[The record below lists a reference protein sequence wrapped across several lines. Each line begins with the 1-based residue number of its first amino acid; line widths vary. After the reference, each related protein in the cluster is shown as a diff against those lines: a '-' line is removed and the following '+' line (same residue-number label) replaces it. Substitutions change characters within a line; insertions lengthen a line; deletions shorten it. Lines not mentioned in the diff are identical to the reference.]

1 MHLNDILK
9 EYRSSARTEREK
21 GDYFERLVRVFLEND
36 DTQRQY
42 YSKVETFA
50 DWATSQGWSNA
61 DTGIDLV
68 GTLSDGSGYAAIQ
81 CKFYAP
87 NQSIQKSDID
97 SFISAASNDLF
108 TRLVIADTT
117 HKELGRNAQET
128 LDKLSK
134 AWNRISVLEL
144 EASRIDWSQFIRTG
158 TVSLAP
164 KKQLRDHQRDALRAV
179 VAGLETAD
187 RGKLIM
193 ACGTGKTF
201 TGLRIAETL
210 AGKGTRVLF
219 MVPSLALM
227 SQTVRE
233 WKNDSEEEFTAFS
246 ACSDTKVGRRA
257 DADSLDLNVHDLAF
271 PATTDPHKIA
281 NQVLSAPSDQMTVVF
296 STYHSIDVLTRA
308 QKNHD
313 LPVFDL
319 VICDEAHRT
328 TGVTLK
334 DEDDSN
340 FVRIHDN
347 AYVAAKKRLYMT
359 ATPRIF
365 ADTAKRKADDY
376 EARLASMDDENKF
389 GKDLFH
395 RGFGWAVENQLLTDY
410 KVVVLAVDEGLV
422 SQTIQNRLKDG
433 PELTLD
439 DATKIIGCY
448 KALTKSDLAK
458 DLEFDS
464 RPMKRA
470 LAFCQSIKKS
480 EIIED
485 EFTQVVDEYVGNE
498 LIDDDHHLSTEV
510 RHIDG
515 NHNASSRE
523 EMLNWLKADAGEN
536 TCQILTNAK
545 VLSEGVDVP
554 ALDAIMFMHPRK
566 SQIDVVQSVGR
577 VMRRSEG
584 KKLGYVILP
593 VAIPP
598 NTKPEEAL
606 NDNERYKVVWQ
617 ILNALRAHDER
628 LDARINQ
635 AELGEDISDKVELV
649 SISSESELR
658 ELTAVVD
665 DFDTNKQ
672 KRSKPGSEIGKEGP
686 APRRTDDANAQQAF
700 VFDEFTRAIMAK
712 IVEKCG
718 TREYWDKWAKDIAE
732 IAQTH
737 ITRIKT
743 IVAQE
748 GEERT
753 AFLAFLAELQDD
765 LNPEITEDEAIEML
779 AQHLITKPVFDAL
792 FKSSDFT
799 KENPVSSAM
808 EIVLDQLHQH
818 NLSKESESLEKFY
831 ASVQRRAENV
841 VTANGRQELILKLYD
856 SFFKGAFPVLTQR
869 LGIVYTPVEVVDFI
883 LHSVNDVLKAQFGQ
897 TLGSQGV
904 HILDPFTGT
913 GTFITRLL
921 QSGLIAPEE
930 LEHKYKHEIHANE
943 IVLLAYYIAA
953 INIETVYHELAQGE
967 LNKDAPYEPFKG
979 ILLTDTF
986 QMYEQERDMIAEL
999 LPDNSERRT
1008 RQKELDIRVIIG
1020 NPPYST
1026 GQTSA
1031 NDNAGNIVYPQLD
1044 AQIRDTYAAHS
1055 TATLKNSLYDSYVRA
1070 IRWASDRI
1078 GDAGVMA
1085 FVSGSAWI
1093 ERSFADGMRKCLT
1106 EDFSDLFV
1114 FHLRGD
1120 IRKNMLSKGAAREGQ
1135 NVFGSGSMTGI
1146 AISVLAKNPNK
1157 NGPGRIHFHD
1167 IGPDLRTDEK
1177 LSLIKHLKSVDG
1189 VLKTVGWKNI
1199 YPDERNDWL
1208 DQTDKNFDKY
1218 PVLGAKRG
1226 AERGIFDNYSAGL
1239 KTNRDAWACGFS
1251 KRQLTEQMTATIAFY
1266 NSEVTRYSEQ
1276 TNKPKNVKDFIN
1288 TDPKLISWDEAERT
1302 GVKRGRKVTFE
1313 EASVVPSLYRAFTKQ
1328 WAYFNRNFNN
1338 RVYQLPSI
1346 FPNTDLTNF
1355 FIQVSGIGARAGFS
1369 VLMGD
1374 MIPSVD
1380 TIEKGQCFPLYL
1392 YEESAP
1398 SDGLFSSSEA
1408 NSGFIRRD
1416 AITDEGLADF
1426 QAAYP
1431 EQEISKEDL
1440 FYYIYG
1446 LLHSPDYRERYKNN
1460 LSKQLPRI
1468 PAVKTFEDFSAF
1480 RDAGRALG
1488 DLHVN
1493 FESVEPYMI
1502 TFKEGTHDLIPE
1514 AQSDPV
1520 AFYRV
1525 KHTIKWKWGGKGK
1538 EKDLTTVIYNE
1549 NITLQ
1554 NVPLEAYEYVVNG
1567 KPALEW
1573 VMERQVVKTDKKSGI
1588 VNDAND
1594 YANETVGDPKYPLEL
1609 FQRVITVSLETM
1621 KIVNSLPPLDID
1633 TTEKKGV
1640 RTLVELKS
1648 AIIEHWEG
1656 TEAAQTAL
1664 QIVDCVNSGAIAP
1677 GQSLRVSGLLEML
1690 GRPELSKD
1698 VIAALAILV
1707 QSKYAIFR
1715 ASAEFVDEGGA
1726 RHLLSPKEFQRAL
1739 DVDTVLHPVSHEDF
1753 AGASKHVV
1761 PFFELDTDLF
1771 EVPAS

>member
-1 MHLNDILK
+1 MLLQEILK
-9 EYRSSARTEREK
+9 SFRDTAKTEREK
-21 GDYFERLVRVFLEND
+21 GDYFERLVRVFMEND

-42 YSKVETFA
+42 YSQVVPFA
-50 DWATSQGWSNA
+50 EWATAQGWSNT

-68 GTLSDGSGYAAIQ
+68 ATLADGSGYAAIQ
-81 CKFYAP
+81 CKFYAAEH
-87 NQSIQKSDID
+87 SIQKPDID

-117 HKELGRNAQET
+117 HKELGRNTKET

-134 AWNRISVLEL
+134 EWNRIGINEL
-144 EASRIDWSQFIRTG
+144 EASRIDWSQFVRTG
-158 TVSLAP
+158 TISLAA
-164 KKQLRDHQRDALRAV
+164 KKTLRDHQRDALDAV
-179 VAGLETAD
+179 AKGLKAAD

-210 AGKGTRVLF
+210 AGHSKRVLF

-233 WKNDSEEEFTAFS
+233 WKNDCQEEFTAFS

-271 PATTDPHKIA
+271 PATTDPEKIA
-281 NQVLSAPSDQMTVVF
+281 RQVTDAPADRMTVVF

-308 QKNHD
+308 QKQHG
-313 LPVFDL
+313 LPEFDL

-347 AYVAAKKRLYMT
+347 AFVAAKKRLYMT

-365 ADTAKRKADDY
+365 ADTAKRKADDHD
-376 EARLASMDDENKF
+376 AKLASMDDEDKF

-395 RGFGWAVENQLLTDY
+395 RGFGWAVENELLTDY
-410 KVVVLAVDEGLV
+410 KVVVLAVDEGLI

-448 KALTKSDLAK
+448 KALTKTDLTA
-458 DLEFDS
+458 DLEFDP

-480 EIIED
+480 TIIED
-485 EFTQVVDEYVGNE
+485 EFTQVVDEYIGNE
-498 LIDDDHHLSTEV
+498 LIDDNRHLHTEV
-510 RHIDG
+510 RHVDG
-515 NHNASSRE
+515 TFNASTRD
-523 EMLNWLKADAGEN
+523 EMLNWLKADAGDD
-536 TCQILTNAK
+536 TCRILTNAK

-577 VMRRSEG
+577 VMRRAEG

-598 NTKPEEAL
+598 NTKPEDAL

-635 AELGEDISDKVELV
+635 ADLGEDISDKVELV
-649 SISSESELR
+649 SISSESELK

-665 DFDTNKQ
+665 DFDTNKT
-672 KRSKPGSEIGKEGP
+672 KSERTGAGIG
-686 APRRTDDANAQQAF
+686 DDAPERRSIDDSDQQSAF

-737 ITRIKT
+737 ITRIT
-743 IVAQE
+743 SIVAQD
-748 GEERT
+748 GPERT
-753 AFLAFLAELQDD
+753 AFLAFVEELQDD
-765 LNPEITEDEAIEML
+765 LNPEISEAEAIEML

-799 KENPVSSAM
+799 KENPVSRAM
-808 EIVLDQLHQH
+808 EIVLGQLHEH
-818 NLSKESESLEKFY
+818 NLAKESESLAKFY
-831 ASVQRRAENV
+831 ASVERRAADV
-841 VTANGRQELILKLYD
+841 VTAHGRQELILKLYD

-883 LHSVNDVLKAQFGQ
+883 LHSVNDVLKSQFGQ
-897 TLGSQGV
+897 TLGSKGV

-921 QSGLIAPEE
+921 QSGLISPEE

-953 INIETVYHELAQGE
+953 VNIETVYHELAQGA
-967 LNKDAPYEPFKG
+967 LSDDAPYEPFKG

-986 QMYEQERDMIAEL
+986 QMYEQERDMIANL

-1020 NPPYST
+1020 NPPYSA
-1026 GQTSA
+1026 GQKSA
-1031 NDNAGNIVYPQLD
+1031 NDDAANISYTQLD
-1044 AQIRDTYAAHS
+1044 EKIRDTYARAS
-1055 TATLKNSLYDSYVRA
+1055 KMTSVKTLYDSYIRA

-1085 FVSGSAWI
+1085 YVSNAGWVDGNS
-1093 ERSFADGMRKCLT
+1093 ADGLRKCLT
-1106 EDFSDLFV
+1106 EEFSDLYV
-1114 FHLRGD
+1114 FHLRGNQRTSGELS
-1120 IRKNMLSKGAAREGQ
+1120 RKEGGKI
-1135 NVFGSGSMTGI
+1135 FGSGSRAPI
-1146 AISVLAKNPNK
+1146 AISVFVKNPDAAEH
-1157 NGPGRIHFHD
+1157 GRIHFHD
-1167 IGPDLRTDEK
+1167 IGDYLDQKQK
-1177 LSLIKHLKSVDG
+1177 LAIVRDFQSVDG
-1189 VLKTVGWKNI
+1189 IARANGWKAI
-1199 YPDERNDWL
+1199 TPDENNDWL
-1208 DQTDKNFDKY
+1208 DQVDRSFNKFIEIGSKAKDAEQTVFATY
-1218 PVLGAKRG
+1218 SLGVASG
-1226 AERGIFDNYSAGL
+1226 
-1239 KTNRDAWACGFS
+1239 RDAWVYNSAQS
-1251 KRQLTEQMTATIAFY
+1251 KVANNIEASIEFY
-1266 NSEVTRYSEQ
+1266 NSERERLRGE
-1276 TNKPKNVKDFIN
+1276 KPESRADLASLDDKK
-1288 TDPKLISWDEAERT
+1288 ISW
-1302 GVKRGRKVTFE
+1302 
-1313 EASVVPSLYRAFTKQ
+1313 
-1328 WAYFNRNFNN
+1328 NRNAFQDLEKDKPYEFHPERVFTSVYRPFTPQWMYFERQFNAMI
-1338 RVYQLPSI
+1338 YQMHRI
-1346 FPNTDLTNF
+1346 FPTPETDNLVL
-1355 FIQVSGIGARAGFS
+1355 QVSGIGARNMTA
-1369 VLMGD
+1369 LMSKGVPCLD
-1374 MIPSVD
+1374 NV
-1380 TIEKGQCFPLYL
+1380 EKGQCFPLYL
-1392 YEESAP
+1392 YEESKP
-1398 SDGLFSSSEA
+1398 DDGLFAADSTET
-1408 NSGFIRRD
+1408 GLTRRD
-1416 AITDEGLADF
+1416 AITDDGLAHF
-1426 QAAYP
+1426 QVAYP
-1431 EQEISKEDL
+1431 GHEISKEDL

-1446 LLHSPDYRERYKNN
+1446 LLHSPGYRTRFKNN
-1460 LSKQLPRI
+1460 LAKQLPRI
-1468 PAVKTFEDFSAF
+1468 PAVKSFDDFAAF

-1493 FESVEPYMI
+1493 FESADPYMV
-1502 TFKEGTHDLIPE
+1502 TFKEGDHRLIPE
-1514 AQSDPV
+1514 AQEDPV

-1525 KHTIKWKWGGKGK
+1525 KHTNKWKWGGKGK
-1538 EKDLTTVIYNE
+1538 EKDLTTVIYND
-1549 NITLQ
+1549 NITMQ
-1554 NVPLEAYEYVVNG
+1554 NIPLEAYDYVVNG

-1573 VMERQVVKTDKKSGI
+1573 VMERQIVKTDKKSGI

-1594 YANETVGDPKYPLEL
+1594 YANETVGNPMYPLEL

-1621 KIVNSLPPLDID
+1621 QIVRGLPKLDID
-1633 TTEKKGV
+1633 VDDATTNLDAPQTIDDIKRG
-1640 RTLVELKS
+1640 
-1648 AIIEHWEG
+1648 IDNHWG
-1656 TEAAQTAL
+1656 DLPAAAL
-1664 QIVDCVNSGAIAP
+1664 A
-1677 GQSLRVSGLLEML
+1677 LRVVDAVENRDTSKGNTLHVEDILEML
-1690 GRPELSKD
+1690 GVPEVTREIIS
-1698 VIAALAILV
+1698 ALAILA
-1707 QSKYAIFR
+1707 QSKFAILRSSGEFIDEDGGR
-1715 ASAEFVDEGGA
+1715 HTLPAE
-1726 RHLLSPKEFQRAL
+1726 EFQKAL
-1739 DVDTVLHPVSHEDF
+1739 DIGTITQPISQKEIAEAAD
-1753 AGASKHVV
+1753 KVV
-1761 PFFELDTDLF
+1761 PVFKLMSAFFPGTKH
-1771 EVPAS
+1771 

>member
-1 MHLNDILK
+1 MLLQDILN
-9 EYRSSARTEREK
+9 EYRASARTEREK
-21 GDYFERLVRVFLEND
+21 GDYFERLVRVFMEND

-42 YSKVETFA
+42 YSKVEPFA
-50 DWATSQGWSNA
+50 NWAKSQGWSNA

-87 NQSIQKSDID
+87 NHSIQKPDID

-117 HKELGRNAQET
+117 LKELGRNTQET

-134 AWNRISVLEL
+134 DWNRISVAEL
-144 EASRIDWSQFIRTG
+144 EASRIDWSQFIRSG

-179 VAGLETAD
+179 QAGLETAD

-210 AGKGTRVLF
+210 AGPGKRVLF

-233 WKNDSEEEFTAFS
+233 WKNDSEDVFTAFS
-246 ACSDTKVGRRA
+246 ACSDSKVGRRI

-271 PATTDPHKIA
+271 PATTDPEKLA
-281 NQVLSAPSDQMTVVF
+281 RQVLSAPSDQMTVVF

-308 QKNHD
+308 QKNHE

-347 AYVAAKKRLYMT
+347 DYVAAMKRLYMT

-376 EARLASMDDENKF
+376 DAKLASMDDEAKF

-458 DLEFDS
+458 DLEFDP

-470 LAFCQSIKKS
+470 LAFCQTIKKS

-485 EFTQVVDEYVGNE
+485 EFTQVVDEYVGND
-498 LIDDDHHLSTEV
+498 LIDDDRHLSTEV
-510 RHIDG
+510 RHVDG
-515 NHNASSRE
+515 SYNASSRE
-523 EMLNWLKADAGEN
+523 EMLNWLKADAGDN
-536 TCQILTNAK
+536 TCRILTNAK

-577 VMRRSEG
+577 VMRRAEG

-598 NTKPEEAL
+598 NTKPEDAL

-635 AELGEDISDKVELV
+635 AELGEDISDLIELV

-665 DFDTNKQ
+665 DFDTNKVS
-672 KRSKPGSEIGKEGP
+672 RSKPGSEIGKEGP
-686 APRRTDDANAQQAF
+686 APRRTDDANTQQAF

-748 GEERT
+748 GPERT

-799 KENPVSSAM
+799 KENPVSRAM
-808 EIVLDQLHQH
+808 EIVLGQLHQH

-856 SFFKGAFPVLTQR
+856 SFFKGAFPRLTQR

-897 TLGSQGV
+897 TLGSEGV

-953 INIETVYHELAQGE
+953 VNIETVYHELAQGE

-986 QMYEQERDMIAEL
+986 QMYEQERDMIANL

-1020 NPPYST
+1020 NPPYSAL
-1026 GQTSA
+1026 QKSA
-1031 NDNAGNIVYPQLD
+1031 NDNAANISYPALD
-1044 AQIRDTYAAHS
+1044 AAIRATYAERS
-1055 TATLKNSLYDSYVRA
+1055 TAGMKNALYDSYIRA
-1070 IRWASDRI
+1070 FKWASERI
-1078 GDAGVMA
+1078 GDSGVMA
-1085 FVSGSAWI
+1085 FVSGSSWI
-1093 ERSFADGMRKCLT
+1093 ERSFADGMRACLAET
-1106 EDFSDLFV
+1106 YSDLYV

-1120 IRKNMLSKGAAREGQ
+1120 IRKNMLSGGEAKEGQ
-1135 NVFGSGSMTGI
+1135 NIFGSGSMTGI
-1146 AISVLAKNPNK
+1146 SISVLVRNPSKSGAGEIN
-1157 NGPGRIHFHD
+1157 FFD
-1167 IGPDLRTDEK
+1167 IGEDLSKDQKLAVIRDLRSIEGISALGKWTKIE
-1177 LSLIKHLKSVDG
+1177 
-1189 VLKTVGWKNI
+1189 
-1199 YPDERNDWL
+1199 PDENNDWL
-1208 DQTDKNFDKY
+1208 DQVDRTFDRFVTIGDKKSSAGSSVF
-1218 PVLGAKRG
+1218 
-1226 AERGIFDNYSAGL
+1226 GIFSSGV
-1239 KTNRDAWACGFS
+1239 KTNRDAWCVNYS
-1251 KRQLTEQMTATIAFY
+1251 KSKVNTNIENSIGFY
-1266 NSEVTRYSEQ
+1266 NSEVDRYQKSG
-1276 TNKPKNVKDFIN
+1276 TTLSGRDFAE
-1288 TDPKLISWDEAERT
+1288 TDPKKISWDRT
-1302 GVKRGRKVTFE
+1302 EYAGLERGRKVAFE
-1313 EASVVPSLYRAFTKQ
+1313 EAAVVPTIYRPFTPS
-1328 WAYFNRNFNN
+1328 WIYFHRRFNN
-1338 RVYQLPSI
+1338 CVYQIPQL
-1346 FPNTDLTNF
+1346 FPDATVRNPYIQLT
-1355 FIQVSGIGARAGFS
+1355 GAGGRAAFS
-1369 VLMGD
+1369 VLM
-1374 MIPSVD
+1374 SD
-1380 TIEKGQCFPLYL
+1380 TVPGYDLIEKGQCFPLYI
-1392 YEESAP
+1392 YEKGEP
-1398 SDGLFSSSEA
+1398 EDGLFSSGEP
-1408 NSGFIRRD
+1408 SGGVTRRD
-1416 AITDEGLADF
+1416 AITDKGLALF
-1426 QAAYP
+1426 QTVYP
-1431 EQEISKEDL
+1431 GQEISKEDL

-1460 LSKQLPRI
+1460 LAKQLPRI
-1468 PAVKTFEDFSAF
+1468 PAVKTFEDFAAF

-1493 FESVEPYMI
+1493 FESVEPFMV

-1514 AQSDPV
+1514 AQADPV
-1520 AFYRV
+1520 KFYRV
-1525 KHTIKWKWGGKGK
+1525 KKMKFGGKGK
-1538 EKDLTTVIYNE
+1538 EKDKSTVIYNDNVTME
-1549 NITLQ
+1549 NI
-1554 NVPLEAYEYVVNG
+1554 PLEAYDYVVNG
-1567 KPALEW
+1567 KPALDW
-1573 VMERQVVKTDKKSGI
+1573 VMERQVVKTDKASGI
-1588 VNDAND
+1588 INDAND
-1594 YANETVGDPKYPLEL
+1594 YANETVGDPKYPLKL

-1621 KIVNSLPPLDID
+1621 RIVNSLPPLDID
-1633 TTEKKGV
+1633 TGEEKGV
-1640 RTLVELKS
+1640 RTVEELKS
-1648 AIIEHWEG
+1648 AITQHWAR

-1664 QIVDCVNSGAIAP
+1664 EIIEAVSWGKVVP
-1677 GQSLRVSGLLEML
+1677 GETVRVSGLLKLLKRE
-1690 GRPELSKD
+1690 ELTKD

-1707 QSKYAIFR
+1707 QSEYAIFR
-1715 ASAEFVDEGGA
+1715 ASAELVDEDGT
-1726 RHLLSPKEFQRAL
+1726 RHRLSPEEFQRAL
-1739 DVDTVLHPVSHEDF
+1739 DIDTVLHPLTKEDVE
-1753 AGASKHVV
+1753 GASERVV
-1761 PFFELDTDLF
+1761 PFFELDSELF
-1771 EVPAS
+1771 EVPVS